1 MKNTNADIAAKN
13 AETLARMRG
22 PRTAVASAEKPVLVP
37 NNTPD
42 TFEA

>member
-1 MKNTNADIAAKN
+1 MKNANSDIATKN
-13 AETLARMRG
+13 AEILARMRG

-37 NNTPD
+37 NSTPD